1 MRDSHNQFSK
11 ATVVLHWIVG
21 ITMIALLGVGLYME
35 KNEVYSLYPIHK
47 SVGTL
52 IFVVVLYRAIW
63 RMMNGWPTEIGKQPT
78 LQRLVAK
85 LTHWILLLGTLLM
98 PISGMVMSVAGGRGL
113 TVFGFNLIASN
124 PDPANPKGVLPLNET
139 MAGNAH
145 QAHEV
150 IGTLLIA
157 TVALHVI
164 GALKHHFMDKDGT
177 LSRMLGGKI

>member
-11 ATVVLHWIVG
+11 TTVVLHWVVG
-21 ITMIALLGVGLYME
+21 ITMIALLGVGLYMAE
-35 KNEVYSLYPIHK
+35 NEVYSLYPIHK

-85 LTHWILLLGTLLM
+85 LTHWMLLLGTLIM
-98 PISGMVMSVAGGRGL
+98 PISGAAMSIAGGHGL
-113 TVFGFNLIASN
+113 AVFGFNLVSRNIN
-124 PDPANPKGVLPLNET
+124 PANPEKTMPLNESI
-139 MAGNAH
+139 AGFAH
-145 QAHEV
+145 ETHEV
-150 IGTLLIA
+150 IGILLIA
-157 TVALHVI
+157 VVALHVI